1 MVKLGTYLAILQNIG
16 RGGGGG
22 GGMAKVSPR
31 EDPTLN
37 TYIVR

>member
-22 GGMAKVSPR
+22 GGAWPKLAL
-31 EDPTLN
+31 EKIQL
-37 TYIVR
+37 

>member
-16 RGGGGG
+16 RGGGG

>member
-16 RGGGGG
+16 RGG

>member
-16 RGGGGG
+16 RGGG

>member
-22 GGMAKVSPR
+22 AWPKLAL
-31 EDPTLN
+31 EKIQL
-37 TYIVR
+37 

>member
-16 RGGGGG
+16 RGG
-22 GGMAKVSPR
+22 MAKVSPR

-37 TYIVR
+37 TYILR

>member
-22 GGMAKVSPR
+22 GAWPKLAL
-31 EDPTLN
+31 EKIQL
-37 TYIVR
+37 